1 MTGAASSAIAWRDI
15 DDLLGKGLLV
25 KGAGAGRST
34 YYDLAIRGWGW
45 AAGTG
50 A

>member
-1 MTGAASSAIAWRDI
+1 MTGAASATAWRDI

-34 YYDLAIRGWGW
+34 YYDLAIPGWGW
-45 AAGTG
+45 VPERG